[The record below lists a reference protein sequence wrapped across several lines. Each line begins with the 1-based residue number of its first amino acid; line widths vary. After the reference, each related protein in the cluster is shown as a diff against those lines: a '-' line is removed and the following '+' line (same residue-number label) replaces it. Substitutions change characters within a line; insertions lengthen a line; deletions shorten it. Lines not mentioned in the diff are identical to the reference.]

1 MSVHSS
7 YDDKNSISHGVDPVS
22 SEDVAETRNAD
33 VNEATGHILEARVDK
48 SKWYNRGLRIGKWQC
63 QPYSSS
69 FVQMIMVSFVFFLCP
84 GMFNA
89 LTGLGGGGQMDGT
102 VQANGNVALYATFAT
117 IGFFAGTIAN
127 KLGVQATLTMGAFG
141 YALYIASFLC
151 YNITENGGFVIAS
164 GAILGFCAAC
174 LWTAQG
180 MVVMGYPAEHE
191 KGKYIAVFWVIF
203 NLGGVIGSLVPLI
216 QTSVDGTTLGKVGNG
231 TYAAF
236 LALSAVGFLLAMLM
250 LPSKYVTKSDGTRV
264 IVKENPTWKSEIIA
278 LGKTL
283 ITDKHI
289 ILLFPMFWAS
299 NWFYTYQFNQFNQ
312 PRFNIRT
319 RSLNNL
325 LYWVTQIIG
334 AGIIGIM
341 LDSKRVGR
349 KNKARIA
356 HIVVFVLTMAI
367 WGGGYDFQKQYT
379 REDIPTGPDADL
391 DRFWKIDWSDK
402 RYGGPCVLYMA
413 YGLFDAIWQTY
424 IFWVLGALSNSARKV
439 AVYAGFY
446 KGIQSAGAAVVWR
459 LDATGAPFMAIF
471 ASCWALCC
479 GSLIVAAPVIWLY
492 VKDHT
497 DTVEDLKDVDVDVVE
512 ALENQEPEME
522 KEHAEVRE
530 RVETV

>member
-1 MSVHSS
+1 MSLHSS
-7 YDDKNSISHGVDPVS
+7 TSHDEKTSVVDPVS
-22 SEDVAETRNAD
+22 SEEVGKTRD
-33 VNEATGHILEARVDK
+33 IEVQELPDQILEAHVDK
-48 SKWYNRGLRIGKWQC
+48 SKWYNKRLKIGKFNC
-63 QPYSSS
+63 LPYSSS
-69 FVQMIMVSFVFFLCP
+69 FVQMIMVSFIFFLCP

-89 LTGLGGGGQMDGT
+89 LTGLGGGGQMDST
-102 VQANGNVALYATFAT
+102 VQSNGNVALYACFAT

-127 KLGVQATLTMGAFG
+127 KLGVRATMTIGSFG

-174 LWTAQG
+174 LWCAQG

-191 KGKYIAVFWVIF
+191 KGRYIAVFWVIF

-216 QTSVDGTTLGKVGNG
+216 QTSVDNTELGKVGNG

-236 LALSAVGFLLAMLM
+236 LALSAVGWLIAMFM
-250 LPSKYVTKSDGTRV
+250 LPAKYVVKSDNTRV
-264 IVKENPTWKSEIIA
+264 IVRENPTWKSEVIA
-278 LGKTL
+278 LGKT
-283 ITDKHI
+283 IVTDKHI

-334 AGIIGIM
+334 AGVIGLC

-356 HIVVFVLTMAI
+356 HITVFVLTMAI

-379 REDIPTGPDADL
+379 RADIPTGPDADK
-391 DRFWKIDWSDK
+391 DAFWKIDWSDS
-402 RYGGPCVLYMA
+402 RYGGPCVLYMC
-413 YGLFDAIWQTY
+413 YGLFDAVWQTY

-459 LDATGAPFMAIF
+459 LDATGAEYMSIF

-479 GSLIVAAPVIWLY
+479 GSLVLAAPVIWFY

-497 DTVEDLKDVDVDVVE
+497 EAEEDIQDLGPDVAVMNAAGEKDGED
-512 ALENQEPEME
+512 
-522 KEHAEVRE
+522 KEHVSVHE
-530 RVETV
+530 RTETV